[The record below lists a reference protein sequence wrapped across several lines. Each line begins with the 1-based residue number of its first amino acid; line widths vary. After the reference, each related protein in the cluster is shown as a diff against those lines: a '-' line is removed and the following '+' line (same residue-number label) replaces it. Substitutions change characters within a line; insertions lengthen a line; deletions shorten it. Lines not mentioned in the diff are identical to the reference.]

1 MNKYTKIILAG
12 GAVISCYPVLLWADT
27 CTSLPSCTD
36 LGFSVPKA
44 NLTSVCSNKTYLKCP
59 FGDFYFCSS
68 VDDGCPD
75 YVTVNSDLEVCTK
88 LCPNNSSKC
97 LEKRPITC
105 SEAVRNANGD
115 LIKHSSP
122 GSICGTKTRNL
133 YLTGPIKTTCSGGT
147 SPEFI
152 SVSVFPASKLP
163 PCQAEM
169 EGEASL
175 ELTSSATIKNTAY
188 FYVPTKINVLYFDNH
203 QGSVTFLSDAEVR
216 TIQGY
221 AQSSY
226 IRHINIAASNPD
238 QNNPINVKLGLY
250 CSCMNTGSGYNKPK
264 CNFIIHSI
272 YSNVNYYYSG
282 ECQPDIACDIPIGT
296 GTCEYKYW

>member
-12 GAVISCYPVLLWADT
+12 GTVISCYPVLLWADT

-75 YVTVNSDLEVCTK
+75 YVTVNSSLEVCTK

-105 SEAVRNANGD
+105 SEAVRNANGV
-115 LIKHSSP
+115 LIKPSSP
-122 GSICGTKTRNL
+122 GSICGTKTQTL
-133 YLTGPIKTTCSGGT
+133 YLTGPIKTNCGST

-152 SVSVFPASKLP
+152 GVRVLPASQLP

-175 ELTSSATIKNTAY
+175 ELTRSATIKNSAS
-188 FYVPTKINVLYFDNH
+188 FYVPTKINVLYFDNY
-203 QGSVTFLSDAEVR
+203 QGSVSFHSDAEVR
-216 TIQGY
+216 SIQGY
-221 AQSSY
+221 AQTSY
-226 IRHINIAASNPD
+226 MRSINITAASPD
-238 QNNPINVKLGLY
+238 YNNSPNVKLGLS
-250 CSCMNTGSGYNKPK
+250 CSCFAAPGYSKPK
-264 CNFIIHSI
+264 CNFHIMSL
-272 YSNVNYYYSG
+272 YSNVSYYYGG
-282 ECQPDIACDIPIGT
+282 ECQSEIECTIPTGT
-296 GTCEYKYW
+296 GTCEYEYW

>member
-12 GAVISCYPVLLWADT
+12 GTVISCYPVLLWADT

-59 FGDFYFCSS
+59 FGDFYFCST

-75 YVTVNSDLEVCTK
+75 YVTVNSALEVCTK
-88 LCPNNSSKC
+88 WCPNNSSKC
-97 LEKRPITC
+97 LEKRAITC
-105 SEAVRNANGD
+105 SEAVSNANGV
-115 LIKHSSP
+115 LIKPSSP
-122 GSICGTKTRNL
+122 GSICGTKTKNL
-133 YLTGPIKTTCSGGT
+133 YLTGPIKATCSGT
-147 SPEFI
+147 AKTEFI
-152 SVSVFPASKLP
+152 QISVFPASKLP

-175 ELTSSATIKNTAY
+175 EITSSATIKNTAQ
-188 FYVPTKINVLYFDNH
+188 FYVPTKLSYLSFDNY
-203 QGSVTFLSDAEVR
+203 QGSVTFTSDAEVR
-216 TIQGY
+216 SIQGY

-226 IRHINIAASNPD
+226 TRHINIAASSPD
-238 QNNPINVKLGLY
+238 QNNPSNVKLGLY

-282 ECQPDIACDIPIGT
+282 ECQPDIACDIPIGN

>member
-12 GAVISCYPVLLWADT
+12 GTVISCYPVLLWADT

-68 VDDGCPD
+68 VDDGCPE
-75 YVTVNSDLEVCTK
+75 YVTVNSSLEVCTK

-97 LEKRPITC
+97 LEKRAITC
-105 SEAVRNANGD
+105 SEAVRNANGV
-115 LIKHSSP
+115 LIKPSSP
-122 GSICGTKTRNL
+122 GSICGTKTQTL
-133 YLTGPIKTTCSGGT
+133 YLTGPIKATCGST

-152 SVSVFPASKLP
+152 GVRVLPASQLP

-175 ELTSSATIKNTAY
+175 EITSSATIKNTAS
-188 FYVPTKINVLYFDNH
+188 FYVPTKISYLSFDNY
-203 QGSVTFLSDAEVR
+203 QGSVIFHSDAEVR
-216 TIQGY
+216 SIQGY

-226 IRHINIAASNPD
+226 IRNINITAASPD
-238 QNNPINVKLGLY
+238 YNNSPNVKLGLS
-250 CSCMNTGSGYNKPK
+250 CSCSAGTGYNKPK
-264 CNFIIHSI
+264 CNFTVQSI
-272 YSNVNYYYSG
+272 YSNVNYYYHSG
-282 ECQPDIACDIPIGT
+282 ECQPEIECTIPTGT
-296 GTCEYKYW
+296 GTCEYKSW

>member
-75 YVTVNSDLEVCTK
+75 YVTVNSSLEVCTK

-97 LEKRPITC
+97 LEKRAITC
-105 SEAVRNANGD
+105 SEAVRNANGV
-115 LIKHSSP
+115 LITPSIP
-122 GSICGTKTRNL
+122 GNICGTKTKNL
-133 YLTGPIKTTCSGGT
+133 YLTGPIKTNCGST

-152 SVSVFPASKLP
+152 QVSVFPASQLP

-175 ELTSSATIKNTAY
+175 ELTRSATIKNSAA
-188 FYVPTKINVLYFDNH
+188 FYVPTKINFLNFYNN
-203 QGSVTFLSDAEVR
+203 QGSVTFYSDAEVR
-216 TIQGY
+216 SIQGY

-226 IRHINIAASNPD
+226 SRNINIMAASPD
-238 QNNPINVKLGLY
+238 HNNSSNVKLGLY
-250 CSCMNTGSGYNKPK
+250 CSCMDTGSGYNKPK
-264 CNFIIHSI
+264 CNFTVHSI
-272 YSNVNYYYSG
+272 YSNVNYYYGG
-282 ECQPDIACDIPIGT
+282 ECQSEIECTIPTGT
-296 GTCEYKYW
+296 GTCEYEYW